1 MSTGIRPPVPYFGG
15 KQCIAAHI
23 ADLLPKHEHY
33 VEPYAG
39 GLSVLLTKRPSKI
52 ETINDLDCDII
63 AFWRVLRDQ
72 PEDLVRV
79 CTLTPHGR
87 AELQACRDR
96 TGVSDLERARR
107 VWVSLTQGRTGTLLS
122 TGWRFHADPGGTT
135 LGMTAYLR
143 GYLGRMAPAAE
154 RLLRVSI
161 ECRPALEVIE
171 AYGKHP
177 GTLLYVDPPY
187 LGSTRTGRGYQVE
200 MPTEADHADML
211 DALLAVPAVVVLSGY
226 ASPLYDRVL
235 AGWERV
241 ELAASTGQGSV
252 WGERT
257 EVLWSNQVL
266 DTHPVLDF
274 GGTAS

>member
-1 MSTGIRPPVPYFGG
+1 MSTLSPPVPYFGG
-15 KQCIAAHI
+15 KQRIASTI

-39 GLSVLLTKRPSKI
+39 GLSVLLAKRPSKI
-52 ETINDLDCDII
+52 ETINDLDSDII
-63 AFWRVLRDQ
+63 TFWRVLRDQ

-87 AELQACRDR
+87 AEMQACRDR
-96 TGVSDLERARR
+96 IGVGDLERARR

-122 TGWRFHADPGGTT
+122 TGWRFHADPSGTT

-154 RLLRVSI
+154 RLLGVSI
-161 ECRPALEVIE
+161 ECRPALDVIE

-177 GTLLYVDPPY
+177 GVLLYVDPPY
-187 LGSTRTGRGYQVE
+187 LGTTRTGRGYQVE
-200 MPTEADHADML
+200 MPTEADHTDML
-211 DALLAVPAVVVLSGY
+211 DALLAVPAAVVLSGY
-226 ASPLYDRVL
+226 ASPLYEQAL

-252 WGERT
+252 WSERV
-257 EVLWSNQVL
+257 EVLWSNRAL
-266 DTHPVLDF
+266 DVHPRLDF
-274 GGTAS
+274 GEVTA

>member
-1 MSTGIRPPVPYFGG
+1 MSNLSPPVPYFGG
-15 KQCIAAHI
+15 KQRIAPRI

-33 VEPYAG
+33 VEPYCG
-39 GLSVLLTKRPSKI
+39 GLSVLLAKRPSKI
-52 ETINDLDCDII
+52 ETINDLDGDVI

-72 PEDLVRV
+72 PEDLIRV
-79 CTLTPHGR
+79 CTLTPHAR

-96 TGVSDLERARR
+96 TGVTDLERARR

-122 TGWRFHADPGGTT
+122 TGWRFHADPAGTS

-143 GYLGRMAPAAE
+143 GYLARMEPAAE
-154 RLLRVSI
+154 RLFGVSI

-177 GTLLYVDPPY
+177 GVLLYVDPPY

-211 DALLAVPAVVVLSGY
+211 DALLTVPAVVVLSGY
-226 ASPLYDRVL
+226 ASPLYEQAL

-252 WGERT
+252 WKERT
-257 EVLWSNQVL
+257 EVLWSNREL
-266 DTHPVLDF
+266 NTHPRLNF
-274 GGTAS
+274 GGVA